1 MNFYAQI
8 DDNGLVVGVSLLSG
22 KVHHKNMIEIDSYD
36 ISLLGAT
43 YNKKTRQ
50 FKKEDTKINYED
62 YSYMEGYE
70 EDETYYPKEDKLKGD
85 KNER

>member
-1 MNFYAQI
+1 MYYAQI
-8 DDNGLVVGVSLLSG
+8 DDNGVVIGLSLLSEE
-22 KVHHKNMIEIDSYD
+22 VNYKNMIKIDSYD

-43 YNKKTRQ
+43 YNLKTRE

>member
-1 MNFYAQI
+1 MFYAQI
-8 DDNGLVVGVSLLSG
+8 NDDGKVIGVSSLSEQ
-22 KVHHKNMIEIDSYD
+22 VNYKNMVELDSYD
-36 ISLLGAT
+36 LSLLGAT
-43 YNKKTRQ
+43 FDKKTRQ
-50 FKKEDTKINYED
+50 FKKEDTTINFDD

>member
-1 MNFYAQI
+1 MVNYAQI
-8 DDNGLVVGVSLLSG
+8 DDNGKVVGVSLLSG
-22 KVHHKNMIEIDSYD
+22 KVNYKNMIEIDSCD

-43 YNKKTRQ
+43 YDFKTKQ

-70 EDETYYPKEDKLKGD
+70 EDETYYPKEDNLKGD

>member
-1 MNFYAQI
+1 MKNYAQI
-8 DDNGLVVGVSLLSG
+8 DDKGKVVGVSLLSG
-22 KVHHKNMIEIDSYD
+22 KVERGDMIELDSFD
-36 ISLLGAT
+36 ISLIGAT
-43 YNKKTRQ
+43 YDFKTKQ